1 MLNKCWGLP
10 CQTLG
15 VGGGSELSKIGKK
28 KSMETSVLYKDELT
42 FTVRVS
48 VLHEL
53 EHIMTF
59 KLCCENVGLSF
70 QSLMWRVGL
79 HCDTQFLLS
88 ECFDQPLCRLLC
100 QPLCCL
106 LCQNVVII
114 HCVVCCVSYQCEEWE
129 RITTLKNVQLQSEGT
144 LSGLKSYIAIGT
156 TYCMGEEVVARGRVS
171 LIFLGIIQKFLLI
184 HLPFILM

>member
-1 MLNKCWGLP
+1 
-10 CQTLG
+10 
-15 VGGGSELSKIGKK
+15 
-28 KSMETSVLYKDELT
+28 
-42 FTVRVS
+42 
-48 VLHEL
+48 
-53 EHIMTF
+53 MT
-59 KLCCENVGLSF
+59 LSF
-70 QSLMWRVGL
+70 Y
-79 HCDTQFLLS
+79 
-88 ECFDQPLCRLLC
+88 
-100 QPLCCL
+100 
-106 LCQNVVII
+106 CQNVLINLYAVYCVS